1 MWTLFQVFT
10 FESWSEAIARPLL
23 FDESWARA
31 IAACLFFPTYIFLN
45 SILLLNV
52 LTSIAVEA
60 ITSASEFDLSRK
72 TLQKME
78 LKKSLRRE
86 KLLGSKNMRRL
97 IARKHAALVKDDK
110 RYQAAQ
116 AAATCVQRNW
126 RMHKVRKDA
135 RRQREKLRRE
145 IIPQVTLDNAGRI
158 KNIEKQLVRLL
169 TAQGLEAK
177 AAPASP

>member
-1 MWTLFQVFT
+1 M
-10 FESWSEAIARPLL
+10 IARPLL
-23 FDESWARA
+23 FDDHWWRSV
-31 IAACLFFPTYIFLN
+31 AAAVFFPTYIFLN

-97 IARKHAALVKDDK
+97 DREWPEAAIGFPNNPNIS
-110 RYQAAQ
+110 RGRASS
-116 AAATCVQRNW
+116 R
-126 RMHKVRKDA
+126 
-135 RRQREKLRRE
+135 
-145 IIPQVTLDNAGRI
+145 PVT
-158 KNIEKQLVRLL
+158 
-169 TAQGLEAK
+169 TA
-177 AAPASP
+177 